1 MEIDVITRK
10 RLLQPWKSIDGVSSS
25 KRQRGRKVGVN
36 EEKEREKKGEM
47 EIGNA
52 HNSSLEGT
60 TTIDQKAKR
69 VNKAGGS
76 VQVGFGR
83 KCLCVPLCPSHC
95 AHSHKAAQPGRD
107 VRKCPLQVARQQF
120 YELTFFKLN

>member
-95 AHSHKAAQPGRD
+95 AHSHKAAQPGR
-107 VRKCPLQVARQQF
+107 VGMSENVHYRLRVSNVSS
-120 YELTFFKLN
+120 LLSLS